1 MTDART
7 VTVYVGDIQE
17 AREFYCRK
25 LGFDFVAQY
34 DDRILQLRNKGIVF
48 LIERIADHLSK
59 PGATIC
65 TRTNGL
71 TRKVP
76 RLRGAGTT
84 FIHRTPRP
92 FPEEIYMACGKPGAG
107 FHEPSKN

>member
-17 AREFYCRK
+17 AREFYCSE

-34 DDRILQLRNKGIVF
+34 DNRILQLRNKGVLF

-59 PGATIC
+59 PSATIC

-71 TRKVP
+71 TQEVA
-76 RLRGAGTT
+76 RLQGTGT
-84 FIHRTPRP
+84 VFIHKTPRP
-92 FPEEIYMACGKPGAG
+92 FPEEIYLLCGKPGLG
-107 FHEPSKN
+107 FHKPSNN